1 MPELYEIVATPVFKI
16 TLKKLCAFLSSKYG
30 ADTANEAREIIKQ
43 RVKLLAKNP
52 NLAPVSDR
60 LEALGFSNYRQL
72 SIDSHNLV
80 YYRVDTALKR
90 VILVAAMD
98 SRQSIEQ
105 LLYEVTIAL

>member
-1 MPELYEIVATPVFKI
+1 MSEPYEIIATPVFKI
-16 TLKKLCAFLSSKYG
+16 TLKKLCIFISSKYG
-30 ADTANEAREIIKQ
+30 RDTANQARETIKQ
-43 RVKLLAKNP
+43 RVRLLTENP

-72 SIDSHNLV
+72 SVDSHNLV
-80 YYRVDTALKR
+80 YYRVDTGLKKI
-90 VILVAAMD
+90 ILVATMD